1 MTAMPQTPQVKAF
14 LHPDT
19 STFSHVV
26 WDAGTHQA
34 AVIDGVMH
42 YEAESGRTSTHYAD
56 RIIDFVREN
65 GLEVQW
71 VLETHAHADHVSA
84 GDYIKRNLG
93 GTTGIGAG
101 IRLVQRHFREVFNLE
116 RGFQPDG
123 SQFDH
128 LFEDGEGFR
137 VGGIEARAIATP
149 GHTPDH
155 LTYLIGDALFV
166 GDTLFMPD
174 GGTARCDF
182 PGGDA
187 ATLYHSIHRL
197 FELPD
202 ATRLFVLHDY
212 GPGGRELRNE
222 TTVGDE
228 KRDNIHVGAKRSE
241 ADFVRLREERDAT
254 LGLPR
259 LIIPSVQV
267 NIRAGILP
275 PAEVNG
281 VRYVKIPLDHAAA
294 FSRTIGAEPPVE

>member
-1 MTAMPQTPQVKAF
+1 MPHTPQVKAF
-14 LHPDT
+14 LHPQT

-26 WDAGTHQA
+26 WDADTRKA
-34 AVIDGVMH
+34 AVIDSVLH

-56 RIIDFVREN
+56 RIIRFVREN
-65 GLEVQW
+65 DLEVQW
-71 VLETHAHADHVSA
+71 VLETHAHADHVAA
-84 GDYIKRNLG
+84 GDYIKRSLG
-93 GTTGIGAG
+93 GVSGIGAG
-101 IRLVQRHFREVFNLE
+101 IRRVQKHFLEVFNLE
-116 RGFQPDG
+116 RGFLPDG
-123 SQFDH
+123 SPFDH
-128 LFEDGEGFR
+128 LFDDGEAFR
-137 VGGIEARAIATP
+137 VGGIEARTIATP

-222 TTVGDE
+222 TTVGEE
-228 KRDNIHVGAKRSE
+228 KRDNIHVGGNRSE
-241 ADFVRLREERDAT
+241 AAFVKLRAERDAT
-254 LGLPR
+254 LGLPH
-259 LIIPSVQV
+259 LIIPSVQI
-267 NIRAGILP
+267 NIRAGELP
-275 PAEVNG
+275 PAEDNG
-281 VRYVKIPLDHAAA
+281 VRYVKIPIDHAEA
-294 FSRTIGAEPPVE
+294 FSATIGEEPPVE